1 MTSSHTNCHMAA
13 VPVSTTNG
21 LWQSFVTVTGWSSHQ
36 IPIPANGRLSKSHTR
51 SLSSIL
57 SRNSASRA
65 SISDAPPELPSVS
78 EPTSGNVPPSTP
90 RLRRPFSPQPIDD
103 ENELTTLPDP
113 RSRAMSPSSAISMT
127 SHHHPDLDQ
136 EVATLSTKLINA
148 INHQTTLDDN
158 LSQTKMELE
167 QARDRIRQLERTVEE
182 QREMLAGDVWV
193 RRKTVEAE
201 KTTLLGAIAEEK
213 QARLDV
219 EQQKKKIEQELE
231 NLTAALFEEANKMV
245 ISAKEEARMEQEI
258 LQRKNDQLR
267 AQLVDT
273 EGLLKSQQEQLT
285 ELKHLMEDMSAE
297 KDEQIPP
304 TAPSSPGFSKFE
316 LSNEEGLSDRL
327 HHGHHNRQQ
336 SVVEPMSPSY
346 PTSFTHLL
354 KPVLRTD
361 LASYNDFKDLI
372 RTSKRISAQRIP
384 TPSTG
389 GALTSLGLG
398 LGSVGAHLALANAS
412 STSLATIAT
421 THSTFSQTPATPA
434 SAVTASPGIA
444 AIPLPALKDTKFY
457 KRALTEDIEPTLR
470 LDTAPGLSWLARRSV
485 LTAMC
490 DGSLVVEPVPTAT
503 TTTTTGR
510 FGRVSRPELSPCSLC
525 GESRPEEQYLR
536 KHRFRISENGSAQT
550 GYALCRY
557 CLSRVRSTCDFL
569 GFLRIVKDGHW
580 RADDE
585 DAEKAAWAES
595 VRLREQMFWSRIG
608 GGVLPVTHFQT
619 SHSRAP
625 SRAPSLRA
633 DKSPRTSLDA
643 DKDGDETPAAGE
655 APQLAV
661 SVAAVAQAIEQESS
675 ETKISEVSEKPASDI
690 ATELVDQPETP
701 KKEEPL
707 EEVEVPAV
715 MSEVSEEKDEV
726 VEQTIEAPA
735 KDIEGPT
742 GEAKVAFVEPKTP
755 ANKFE
760 FLPAEITQPLPST
773 EDTPAQPISPEVEPA
788 IEEPKELS
796 VTIPGAFTA

>member
-1 MTSSHTNCHMAA
+1 MTSIPTSSHMAA
-13 VPVSTTNG
+13 VSTTNG

-65 SISDAPPELPSVS
+65 SISDATPELPSVS
-78 EPTSGNVPPSTP
+78 EPASANAAPSTP

-113 RSRAMSPSSAISMT
+113 RSRAMSPASGVSMT
-127 SHHHPDLDQ
+127 GHHHPDLDQ

-167 QARDRIRQLERTVEE
+167 QARDKIRQLERTVEE

-201 KTTLLGAIAEEK
+201 KTTLLGVIAEEK

-245 ISAKEEARMEQEI
+245 ISAKEEARIEQEI

-273 EGLLKSQQEQLT
+273 EGLLKSQQEQLA

-297 KDEQIPP
+297 KHEQIPP

-316 LSNEEGLSDRL
+316 LQNEEGLSDRL
-327 HHGHHNRQQ
+327 HHGHHDRQL
-336 SVVEPMSPSY
+336 SVAESMSPSY
-346 PTSFTHLL
+346 PTSFTYLL

-372 RTSKRISAQRIP
+372 RTSKRISAQQRVP

-389 GALTSLGLG
+389 SALTSLGLG

-412 STSLATIAT
+412 STSLSTIAT
-421 THSTFSQTPATPA
+421 AQSTFSQTSTTPTT
-434 SAVTASPGIA
+434 AVTASPGAA
-444 AIPLPALKDTKFY
+444 AIPLPALKDTRFY
-457 KRALTEDIEPTLR
+457 KRVLTEDIEPTLR
-470 LDTAPGLSWLARRSV
+470 LDIAPGLSWLARRSV
-485 LTAMC
+485 LTAMT
-490 DGSLVVEPVPTAT
+490 DGSLVVEPVPAAT
-503 TTTTTGR
+503 TTTTSR

-525 GESRPEEQYLR
+525 GESRPEEEFLR
-536 KHRFRISENGSAQT
+536 KHRFRISETGSAQT

-608 GGVLPVTHFQT
+608 GGVLPITHFHT

-625 SRAPSLRA
+625 SRAPSLRG
-633 DKSPRTSLDA
+633 DKSSRTSLET

-655 APQLAV
+655 VEQLAV
-661 SVAAVAQAIEQESS
+661 SVAEVADATQQESS
-675 ETKISEVSEKPASDI
+675 ETEIPEVLEQLTSNI
-690 ATELVDQPETP
+690 ATEPVDQPEITQKDEAP
-701 KKEEPL
+701 V
-707 EEVEVPAV
+707 EEVVVPIAI
-715 MSEVSEEKDEV
+715 SKVSEEQV
-726 VEQTIEAPA
+726 QIIEQKVEAPA
-735 KDIEGPT
+735 DDMEGPT
-742 GEAKVAFVEPKTP
+742 EETKLAWEEPKTP

-760 FLPAEITQPLPST
+760 FLEAEITQSPPST
-773 EDTPAQPISPEVEPA
+773 EDTPKQPVASEVEPA
-788 IEEPKELS
+788 TEEPKELA
-796 VTIPGAFTA
+796 VTISGAFPA

>member
-1 MTSSHTNCHMAA
+1 MAA
-13 VPVSTTNG
+13 VSTTNG
-21 LWQSFVTVTGWSSHQ
+21 LWKSFVTVTGWSSHQ
-36 IPIPANGRLSKSHTR
+36 MPIPANGRLSKSHTR

-78 EPTSGNVPPSTP
+78 EPASANAAPSTP
-90 RLRRPFSPQPIDD
+90 RLRRPFSPQPIDN

-113 RSRAMSPSSAISMT
+113 RSRAMSPASGISMT

-158 LSQTKMELE
+158 LSHTKMELE
-167 QARDRIRQLERTVEE
+167 QARDKIRQLERTVEE

-201 KTTLLGAIAEEK
+201 KTTLLGVVAEEK

-245 ISAKEEARMEQEI
+245 ISAKEEARIEQEI

-273 EGLLKSQQEQLT
+273 EGLLKSQQEQLA

-304 TAPSSPGFSKFE
+304 TAPSSPGFSKFLE
-316 LSNEEGLSDRL
+316 LQNGEGLSDRL
-327 HHGHHNRQQ
+327 HHGHHNRQH

-346 PTSFTHLL
+346 PTSFAHLL

-372 RTSKRISAQRIP
+372 RTSKRLSAQAAQRAP

-389 GALTSLGLG
+389 SALTSLGLG
-398 LGSVGAHLALANAS
+398 LGSVGAHLALANVS
-412 STSLATIAT
+412 STSLSTIAT
-421 THSTFSQTPATPA
+421 AQSTFSQTSATPA
-434 SAVTASPGIA
+434 SIVTASPGAA

-457 KRALTEDIEPTLR
+457 KRTLTEDIEPTLR

-485 LTAMC
+485 LTAMT
-490 DGSLVVEPVPTAT
+490 DGSLVVEPVPGAT
-503 TTTTTGR
+503 VYSR
-510 FGRVSRPELSPCSLC
+510 FGRISRPELSPCSLC
-525 GESRPEEQYLR
+525 GESRPEEEFLR
-536 KHRFRISENGSAQT
+536 KHRFRISETGSAQT
-550 GYALCRY
+550 GYALCKY

-585 DAEKAAWAES
+585 DAEKAAWTES

-608 GGVLPVTHFQT
+608 GGVLPITHFQT

-625 SRAPSLRA
+625 SRAHSLRV

-643 DKDGDETPAAGE
+643 DKDGDEKPAAIE
-655 APQLAV
+655 VEQPAV
-661 SVAAVAQAIEQESS
+661 SVAEVAPTIEEDSS
-675 ETKISEVSEKPASDI
+675 ETEVPEMPEQSTSNIAPEPVDQPETAEKKEAPIEEVEVPTAISEVSE
-690 ATELVDQPETP
+690 
-701 KKEEPL
+701 EEA
-707 EEVEVPAV
+707 EVIEQTVEVPAV
-715 MSEVSEEKDEV
+715 G
-726 VEQTIEAPA
+726 
-735 KDIEGPT
+735 IEGPT
-742 GEAKVAFVEPKTP
+742 EEAKLASELPKTP

-760 FLPAEITQPLPST
+760 FLEAEITQSPPST
-773 EDTPAQPISPEVEPA
+773 EDTPKQPVTSEVKPA
-788 IEEPKELS
+788 TEEPKEPS

>member
-1 MTSSHTNCHMAA
+1 MAT
-13 VPVSTTNG
+13 VPISTTNG

-201 KTTLLGAIAEEK
+201 KTTLLGVIAEEK

-258 LQRKNDQLR
+258 LHRKNDQLR

-327 HHGHHNRQQ
+327 HQGHHNRQH

-372 RTSKRISAQRIP
+372 HTSKRLSAQRVP
-384 TPSTG
+384 APSTG
-389 GALTSLGLG
+389 SALTSLGLG

-412 STSLATIAT
+412 STSLSTIAT
-421 THSTFSQTPATPA
+421 TQSTFSQTPATPV
-434 SAVTASPGIA
+434 SAVTASPGAA

-490 DGSLVVEPVPTAT
+490 DGSLVVEPVPTAAT
-503 TTTTTGR
+503 TTSR

-525 GESRPEEQYLR
+525 GESRPEEQFLR
-536 KHRFRISENGSAQT
+536 KHRFRISETGSAQT

-557 CLSRVRSTCDFL
+557 CLARVRSTCDFL

-608 GGVLPVTHFQT
+608 GGVLPATHFQT

-655 APQLAV
+655 VEHLAV
-661 SVAAVAQAIEQESS
+661 SVAEVAQAIEQESS
-675 ETKISEVSEKPASDI
+675 ETKVPDVSEQPTSVI
-690 ATELVDQPETP
+690 APEPVDQPETP
-701 KKEEPL
+701 EKKEEP
-707 EEVEVPAV
+707 VEKVEAPTAI
-715 MSEVSEEKDEV
+715 SEVFEEKGEV
-726 VEQTIEAPA
+726 IEQTIEAPA

-742 GEAKVAFVEPKTP
+742 EKVKMAPVEPKTP

-760 FLPAEITQPLPST
+760 FLPVEITQPLPST
-773 EDTPAQPISPEVEPA
+773 EYTPAQPVTSEVESA
-788 IEEPKELS
+788 TEEPKELS
-796 VTIPGAFTA
+796 VAIPGAFTA

>member
-1 MTSSHTNCHMAA
+1 MTSPRTSSHMAA
-13 VPVSTTNG
+13 VSTTNG

-36 IPIPANGRLSKSHTR
+36 MAIPANGRLSKNHTR

-78 EPTSGNVPPSTP
+78 EPASGNLPPSTP
-90 RLRRPFSPQPIDD
+90 RLKRPFSPHPIDD
-103 ENELTTLPDP
+103 EHELTTLPDP
-113 RSRAMSPSSAISMT
+113 RSRAMSPASAMSMT

-201 KTTLLGAIAEEK
+201 KTTLLGVIAEEK

-316 LSNEEGLSDRL
+316 LQNEEGLSDRL
-327 HHGHHNRQQ
+327 HHGQHNRQN

-346 PTSFTHLL
+346 PTSFTNLL

-372 RTSKRISAQRIP
+372 RTSKRLSAQRVP
-384 TPSTG
+384 TPATG
-389 GALTSLGLG
+389 SALTSLGLG
-398 LGSVGAHLALANAS
+398 LGSVSAHLALANAS
-412 STSLATIAT
+412 STSLSTIAT
-421 THSTFSQTPATPA
+421 TQSTFSQVPATPV
-434 SAVTASPGIA
+434 SAVTASPGA
-444 AIPLPALKDTKFY
+444 AVIPLPALKDTKFY

-485 LTAMC
+485 LAAMI

-503 TTTTTGR
+503 TTSR

-525 GESRPEEQYLR
+525 GESRPEEEFLR
-536 KHRFRISENGSAQT
+536 KHRFRISETGSAQT

-608 GGVLPVTHFQT
+608 GGVLPIFHFQP

-625 SRAPSLRA
+625 SRAPSLPA

-643 DKDGDETPAAGE
+643 DKNGEAKPAADE
-655 APQLAV
+655 VEQSAIT
-661 SVAAVAQAIEQESS
+661 VAEVAQTIEQENS
-675 ETKISEVSEKPASDI
+675 EVEVPSVPEQSTSDVAPEPVDQPEIAKKEEAPVKEVEVPIAISEVSE
-690 ATELVDQPETP
+690 
-701 KKEEPL
+701 
-707 EEVEVPAV
+707 
-715 MSEVSEEKDEV
+715 EVSDV
-726 VEQTIEAPA
+726 IEQTVEAPA
-735 KDIEGPT
+735 VDVEGPT
-742 GEAKVAFVEPKTP
+742 EKFKIAFELPKTP

-760 FLPAEITQPLPST
+760 FYQAEIAQSPPST
-773 EDTPAQPISPEVEPA
+773 EETPAQPIAPKVESVT
-788 IEEPKELS
+788 EESKDLS
-796 VTIPGAFTA
+796 VTMPGASTA

>member
-1 MTSSHTNCHMAA
+1 MASSPISSHMAA
-13 VPVSTTNG
+13 VSTTNG

-36 IPIPANGRLSKSHTR
+36 MAIPANGRLSKSHTR

-78 EPTSGNVPPSTP
+78 EPASGTLPPSTP

-113 RSRAMSPSSAISMT
+113 RSRAMSPASGMSMT

-167 QARDRIRQLERTVEE
+167 QARDKIRQLERTVEE

-201 KTTLLGAIAEEK
+201 KTSLLGVIAEEK

-245 ISAKEEARMEQEI
+245 ISAKEEARVEQEI

-316 LSNEEGLSDRL
+316 LQNEEGLSDRL
-327 HHGHHNRQQ
+327 HHGHHTRQH
-336 SVVEPMSPSY
+336 SVIEPMSPSY

-372 RTSKRISAQRIP
+372 RTSKRISAQAAQRVP

-412 STSLATIAT
+412 STSLSTIAT

-434 SAVTASPGIA
+434 SGVTASPGM
-444 AIPLPALKDTKFY
+444 IPLPALKDTKFY
-457 KRALTEDIEPTLR
+457 KRTLTEDIEPTLR

-485 LTAMC
+485 LTAMT
-490 DGSLVVEPVPTAT
+490 DGSLVVEPVPA

-510 FGRVSRPELSPCSLC
+510 FGRVSRPELSACSLC
-525 GESRPEEQYLR
+525 GESRPEEEFLR
-536 KHRFRISENGSAQT
+536 KHRFRISETGSAQN

-557 CLSRVRSTCDFL
+557 CLTRVRSTCDFL

-608 GGVLPVTHFQT
+608 GGVLPVTHFPT
-619 SHSRAP
+619 SHSRAH
-625 SRAPSLRA
+625 SRAPSLLRG
-633 DKSPRTSLDA
+633 DKSPRTSLEA
-643 DKDGDETPAAGE
+643 DKNVDGKPVAVETEQP
-655 APQLAV
+655 AV
-661 SVAAVAQAIEQESS
+661 SIAEVAQAIEE
-675 ETKISEVSEKPASDI
+675 KISEAETAEVQEKLISDS
-690 ATELVDQPETP
+690 APEPVDQAETM
-701 KKEEPL
+701 KKEGPVED
-707 EEVEVPAV
+707 VEVPTATT
-715 MSEVSEEKDEV
+715 EAPEEKVEV
-726 VEQTIEAPA
+726 IEQKVEAPA
-735 KDIEGPT
+735 EDIKET
-742 GEAKVAFVEPKTP
+742 VLEAKVAWEEPKTP

-760 FLPAEITQPLPST
+760 FLPAEITQSPPSP
-773 EDTPAQPISPEVEPA
+773 EDIPKQPVTSEVEPST
-788 IEEPKELS
+788 EEPKEPA